1 MQLLL
6 LINADKTSVLD
17 IVNALEKMPN
27 VAEVFP
33 IFGRFDIA
41 AFCEVDSMD
50 SIRKLLKE
58 ISMLKG
64 IIKIEE
70 FLEI

>member
-27 VAEVFP
+27 VVEVFP
-33 IFGRFDIA
+33 TFGRFDIA
-41 AFCEVDSMD
+41 AFCEVDSTD
-50 SIRKLLKE
+50 AIKQLLKE
-58 ISMLKG
+58 VSMLKG